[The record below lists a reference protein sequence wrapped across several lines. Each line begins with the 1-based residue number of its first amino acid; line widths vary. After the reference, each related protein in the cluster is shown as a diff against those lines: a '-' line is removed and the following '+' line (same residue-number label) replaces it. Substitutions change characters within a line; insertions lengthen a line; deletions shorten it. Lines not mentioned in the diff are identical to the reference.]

1 MREEK
6 AKIVMAGLPDNVQ
19 ISDHTY
25 RFYYQVGHA
34 LPCTIFTDVLCRD
47 VWKQLSSWY
56 VPYVQNMEVDYPI
69 LEEED
74 ILSWWRE
81 LSDDAILGFYDG
93 LGRTQTHE
101 AEVISAASA
110 LVYIAALCKDV
121 NEKFLHNQNLIRN
134 GIEIEI

>member
-1 MREEK
+1 
-6 AKIVMAGLPDNVQ
+6 
-19 ISDHTY
+19 
-25 RFYYQVGHA
+25 
-34 LPCTIFTDVLCRD
+34 
-47 VWKQLSSWY
+47 
-56 VPYVQNMEVDYPI
+56 MEVDYPI